1 MFACVTGFV
10 LGYAS
15 KRVVVSC
22 FVRGHNHGSAGAAQ
36 HLETAWN
43 QWINTARDRRRPIL
57 LVPKFCLIHSKTYS
71 GAFDMTRCLE

>member
-36 HLETAWN
+36 HLEN
-43 QWINTARDRRRPIL
+43 
-57 LVPKFCLIHSKTYS
+57 
-71 GAFDMTRCLE
+71 CLESMDQHREGSPPADLACPEVLLDSL